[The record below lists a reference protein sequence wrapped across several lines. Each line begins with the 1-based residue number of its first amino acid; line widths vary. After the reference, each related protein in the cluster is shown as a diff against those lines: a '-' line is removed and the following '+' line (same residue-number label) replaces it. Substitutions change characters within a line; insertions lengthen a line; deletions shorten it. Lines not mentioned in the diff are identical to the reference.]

1 MPLNFKI
8 GSNYMYLVEAPDIKN
23 PLIFGEWPFYIINWE
38 FFILILFYLSYLF
51 FTKTKTFNNNNKNKN
66 ESRYSWRFRI
76 CWFKV
81 N

>member
-51 FTKTKTFNNNNKNKN
+51 FTKTKT
-66 ESRYSWRFRI
+66 
-76 CWFKV
+76 
-81 N
+81 